1 MNEIEELERRL
12 ASAME
17 RIANGLGSMGPAP
30 AHDTSAISAE
40 LEDERLAN
48 AQLKERSRKLTEQL
62 DSMRQ
67 MAAERMAAL
76 DVEMQRLKKA
86 NELLR
91 VSNAAL
97 RDANEAGVG
106 DPHLINKAM
115 LTELEGLRA
124 SRAADIA
131 ETATILGA
139 LETALTEAEEANHA

>member
-1 MNEIEELERRL
+1 MNELEELERRL

-17 RIANGLGSMGPAP
+17 RIANGLGALGSDPSN
-30 AHDTSAISAE
+30 DSSAISAE

-48 AQLKERSRKLTEQL
+48 AQLKERSRKLSEQL
-62 DSMRQ
+62 DTIRQ
-67 MAAERMAAL
+67 TAAERMAAL
-76 DVEMQRLKKA
+76 DVELQRLKKA

-115 LTELEGLRA
+115 LSELEGLRA

-139 LETALTEAEEANHA
+139 LETALTEAEETNHA

>member
-17 RIANGLGSMGPAP
+17 RIANGLGSLGSDPVTDSGAL
-30 AHDTSAISAE
+30 SAE

-48 AQLKERSRKLTEQL
+48 AQLKERARKLSEQL
-62 DSMRQ
+62 DSIRQ
-67 MAAERMAAL
+67 TAAERLAAL
-76 DVEMQRLKKA
+76 DVELQRLKKA
-86 NELLR
+86 NEHLR

-115 LTELEGLRA
+115 LSELEGLRA
-124 SRAADIA
+124 SRAADVA

-139 LETALTEAEEANHA
+139 LETALTEAEEVNHA

>member
-30 AHDTSAISAE
+30 AHDASAISAE

-62 DSMRQ
+62 DTMRQ
-67 MAAERMAAL
+67 TAAERMAAL

-139 LETALTEAEEANHA
+139 LETALTEAEEANYA

>member
-17 RIANGLGSMGPAP
+17 RIANGLGSMGPAVT
-30 AHDTSAISAE
+30 HDTSAISAE

>member
-62 DSMRQ
+62 DTCLLYTSPSPRDLSTS
-67 MAAERMAAL
+67 RMPSSA
-76 DVEMQRLKKA
+76 
-86 NELLR
+86 
-91 VSNAAL
+91 
-97 RDANEAGVG
+97 
-106 DPHLINKAM
+106 
-115 LTELEGLRA
+115 
-124 SRAADIA
+124 
-131 ETATILGA
+131 
-139 LETALTEAEEANHA
+139 